1 LYRAAF
7 DEHPQPMWIYDADDL
22 SVIAANEAA
31 LRQYGHRADALA
43 QLRVHELHPPAD
55 AERAV
60 AYYLDGVLTHGRKR
74 AWVHVRQDG
83 STLEVET
90 MLARLGG
97 DFNGRLLIAD
107 DVTERNRAERALRE
121 AKQRYTA
128 LVGDS
133 YEAICLVDAE
143 GRILYLSPAL
153 HRMFGYDDE
162 ELLGRDGF
170 AILHR
175 EDVTRLEEL
184 RRDLL
189 ARPGTTVMFEC
200 RARHKSGEWRWL
212 QGVAVNMLE
221 DPSIA
226 ALVLN
231 YRDVTDRRRSENALR
246 QGEPAGGIDDWVFEL
261 DREGRFTYCSPA
273 VERMI
278 GYKPEELV
286 GRPMTDFYF
295 PESREKVAQ
304 FFMRIVA
311 ARSGWTDLV
320 QRLRHRDGS
329 ECFVEAS
336 GVPLF
341 DAGGELTGFRGSD
354 RDVTSRARFEQKVRH
369 GSRRDPLTGLPNRLY
384 FQERLAAVL
393 TRIARNGNGE
403 QTAVLFIDLDY
414 FKLIN
419 DTFGHAVGDNALQVI
434 ASMIRSVA
442 GNDDNVARV
451 GGDEFTVF
459 LPGVEGVAK
468 AQRVA
473 KLIFEAISV
482 PLVLDRNQVHVSATI
497 GIALAPWDGETSAAL
512 IRNAEHAMH
521 RAKELGRGR
530 VQHFTPEM
538 RDQQAR
544 GMALESD
551 LRRALERDEL
561 LLHYQPIWDAHSTE
575 LVGVEA
581 LLRWQHPSRGLLP
594 PDEFIAIA
602 ERTGQIVPVG
612 AWVLRQACL
621 DLQRLRAARGADLR
635 VSVNLSARQLQEPEL
650 LDTMRAIVRETG
662 TDPRLLELEITESV
676 AMQNAEAT
684 LATLRA
690 LKEMGVSLAV
700 DDFGTG
706 YSSLLYLTRFPI
718 DTVKIDRQ
726 FVGNVTSDPG
736 AAAVVGAVVALAH
749 SLQLKTVAEGVET
762 TEQRDFLLS
771 HMCSEL
777 QGFLLG
783 RPAAIDT
790 LLSVAGSQSSGLPA
804 LR

>member
-1 LYRAAF
+1 
-7 DEHPQPMWIYDADDL
+7 MWIYDADDL
-22 SVIAANEAA
+22 SVIAANDAA
-31 LRQYGHRADALA
+31 LRQYGHPAGALA
-43 QLRVHELHPPAD
+43 QLRVHELHPAAD

-60 AYYLDGVLTHGRKR
+60 AYYLDGVLTQGRKR

-83 STLEVET
+83 SILEVET

-97 DFNGRLLIAD
+97 DFNRRLLIAD

-162 ELLGRDGF
+162 ELLGLDGF

-175 EDVTRLEEL
+175 EDVTRIEEL

-200 RARHKSGEWRWL
+200 RARHKGGEWRWL

-231 YRDVTDRRRSENALR
+231 YRDVTDRRRSDNALR
-246 QGEPAGGIDDWVFEL
+246 QGEPAGGVDDWVFEL

-278 GYKPEELV
+278 GYKSEELV
-286 GRPMTDFYF
+286 GHAMTDFYF

-304 FFMRIVA
+304 FFARIVS

-341 DAGGELTGFRGSD
+341 DEGGELTGFRGSD

-384 FQERLAAVL
+384 FQERLASVL
-393 TRIARNGNGE
+393 TRIARNASGE
-403 QTAVLFIDLDY
+403 QTAVLFIDLDH

-459 LPGVEGVAK
+459 LPGVEGVAE
-468 AQRVA
+468 AQRLA
-473 KLIFEAISV
+473 KMIFEAISV

-544 GMALESD
+544 QMALESD
-551 LRRALERDEL
+551 LRRALERNEL
-561 LLHYQPIWDAHSTE
+561 LLHYQPIYDARSTE
-575 LVGVEA
+575 MVGVEA

-621 DLQRLRAARGADLR
+621 DLQRLREARGADLR

-650 LDTMRAIVRETG
+650 LDTMRAIMRETG

-718 DTVKIDRQ
+718 DTVKVDRQ

-736 AAAVVGAVVALAH
+736 AAAVVGAVIALAH

-762 TEQRDFLLS
+762 AEQRDFLLS

-783 RPAAIDT
+783 RPVPLGELLGDVGCQVSGVSRQGDKPQTPDT
-790 LLSVAGSQSSGLPA
+790 
-804 LR
+804 

>member
-1 LYRAAF
+1 
-7 DEHPQPMWIYDADDL
+7 MWIYDADDL
-22 SVIAANEAA
+22 SVLAANDAA
-31 LRQYGHRADALA
+31 SRHYGAR
-43 QLRVHELHPPAD
+43 LRVHELHPASD

-60 AYYLDGVLTHGRKR
+60 AYYLDGVLTQGRKR
-74 AWVHVRQDG
+74 AWTYVREDG
-83 STLEVET
+83 SSVDVET
-90 MLARLGG
+90 MLVRLGG
-97 DFNGRLLIAD
+97 DFNRRLLVAE

-128 LVGDS
+128 LGGDS

-143 GRILYLSPAL
+143 GRILYLSPLL

-170 AILHR
+170 ALLHR

-184 RRDLL
+184 RRELL

-200 RARHKSGEWRWL
+200 RARQKSGEWRWL
-212 QGVAVNMLE
+212 QGIAVNMLD
-221 DPSIA
+221 DPTIA

-231 YRDVTDRRRSENALR
+231 YRDVTARRRSENALR
-246 QGEPAGGIDDWVFEL
+246 QGEQPGGVDDWVFEL
-261 DREGRFTYCSPA
+261 DRDGRFTFCSPA

-278 GYKPEELV
+278 GYTPDELL
-286 GRPMTDFYF
+286 GRDMTELYF
-295 PESREKVAQ
+295 PESRDKVSQ
-304 FFMRIVA
+304 FFSRIVS

-320 QRLRHRDGS
+320 QRLQHRDGS

-336 GVPLF
+336 GVPIF
-341 DAGGELTGFRGSD
+341 DENGELTGFRGSD
-354 RDVTSRARFEQKVRH
+354 RDVTSRARFEQKVRY
-369 GSRRDPLTGLPNRLY
+369 GSRRDPLTGLPNRLF
-384 FQERLAAVL
+384 FQERLASVL

-403 QTAVLFIDLDY
+403 QTAVLFIDLDE

-434 ASMIRSVA
+434 ASMIRSIT
-442 GNDDNVARV
+442 GSEDNVARI

-459 LPGVEGVAK
+459 LAAINGLAE

-473 KLIFEAISV
+473 KAIFDAISV
-482 PLVLDRNQVHVSATI
+482 PLVLERNQVHVSATI
-497 GIALAPWDGETSAAL
+497 GIALAPWDGDTSAAL

-538 RDQQAR
+538 REQQAR
-544 GMALESD
+544 RMALESD
-551 LRRALERDEL
+551 LRRALERNEL
-561 LLHYQPIWDAHSTE
+561 LLHYQPIFEASTRTM
-575 LVGVEA
+575 VGVEA

-594 PDEFIAIA
+594 PDEFISIA

-612 AWVLRQACL
+612 VWVLRQACL
-621 DLQRLRAARGADLR
+621 DLRRLREAHGRDLR

-650 LDTMRAIVRETG
+650 LDTIRAITSETG
-662 TDPRLLELEITESV
+662 VDPRMLELEITESV
-676 AMQNAEAT
+676 AMQNAAAT
-684 LATLRA
+684 LATLEA

-726 FVGNVTSDPG
+726 FVGSVTTDPG

-749 SLQLKTVAEGVET
+749 SLRLRTVAEGVET
-762 TEQRDFLLS
+762 VEQCDFLLS
-771 HMCSEL
+771 HLCTEV
-777 QGFLLG
+777 QGFLFE
-783 RPAAIDT
+783 RPMAIER
-790 LLSVAGSQSSGLPA
+790 LLSVISPQLSVPHPSGSTTPA
-804 LR
+804 TGN